1 MSEAVKVTIDSLKPN
16 VSLEEARRLMSTD
29 GIHGMFRYLRLG
41 RFRWITQFYIPF
53 DIFDLKIHRSGV
65 VESGFIAVDAV
76 NGTLDPYAFERPP
89 LETDC
94 VTLDTRNTIPR
105 LLTLAASQKNAEE
118 RVRRLLY
125 QRGFFRI
132 ADLKIIASRRP
143 FGIAVPYWVGFFGS
157 EAQLRMAVID
167 AVRRRVEGAKVRT
180 LLQQWFTG
188 ALAPAGAN
196 QVAAAS

>member
-16 VSLEEARRLMSTD
+16 VSLEEARRLMTTD
-29 GIHGMFRYLRLG
+29 GVGGMFRYLRLG
-41 RFRWITQFYIPF
+41 KLRCVTQFYIPF
-53 DIFDLKIHRSGV
+53 DIFDLKIHRSGL

-76 NGTLDPYAFERPP
+76 NATLDPYAFEHPP
-89 LETDC
+89 QETDC
-94 VTLDTRNTIPR
+94 ITLDTRNTMPR

-125 QRGFFRI
+125 QQGFFRI
-132 ADLKIIASRRP
+132 SDLKIVASRRP
-143 FGIAVPYWVGFFGS
+143 YGFCVPYWVGFFGS
-157 EAQLRMAVID
+157 EVQLRMAVMD
-167 AVRRRVEGAKVRT
+167 AVRRRFEGAKVRT

-188 ALAPAGAN
+188 ALTPAAAN